1 MLEKKIMIN
10 RINPNSVNSSI
21 TDKKYQ
27 PQFKG
32 LDGIL
37 TAATSAI
44 QLCEVNPMVNVS
56 VLDLSTAIIPRT
68 VVESETNPYAGF
80 EAFRRESSGLIINC
94 LIPGL
99 IVAGIA
105 KMIGSKTMGGKT
117 AMSDCWADK
126 NTIDM
131 VTHYWK
137 DAKGTNNREK
147 IEDTIKQVLN
157 NTEGVDGKTTV
168 KFKDFNFGESVKLI
182 ADEVE
187 KQSQAKPQSIVESW
201 KYGKQS
207 KENLK
212 TAFKKI
218 VEQTKAAEN
227 IKITGLVDKDGK
239 AIEGYFNQSVKDI
252 IQSFPKLLH
261 ELSNN
266 KSIKVEDFANNA
278 KKLVTAKSL
287 LGLGVII
294 PLALSAQP
302 INRWITEKTS
312 GKKGAP
318 IYKDFS
324 QSQSKELSGK
334 ETIALNSQK
343 LVSVTAMIGVA
354 ALSIMKKPSEMF
366 KSLAQ
371 FKGIFPSMDQ
381 ARLISTATFA
391 SRMMASEDKN
401 DLREATVR
409 DIATFSAFYFLG
421 DYVAKGIASAIQKF
435 SKDKTVLINIKKE
448 LKANANTWDKI
459 KHWTKDTALK
469 SSDEL
474 IGNVKGQ
481 QMRAV
486 CQIGNIAFSLVAL
499 GLLIPKLNRK
509 KTDQE
514 REKELKQMGVDQN
527 TIDKYYPAF
536 EMNMNDNSQKNV
548 YNAFFTSKP

>member
-1 MLEKKIMIN
+1 MIN
-10 RINPNSVNSSI
+10 KINTNSVNNGR
-21 TDKKYQ
+21 TDNKYQ

-32 LDGIL
+32 WDGVL
-37 TAATSAI
+37 NAATSAI
-44 QLCEVNPMVNVS
+44 QLCEINPMVNVS

-68 VVESETNPYAGF
+68 IVESETNPYAGF

-94 LIPGL
+94 LIPGF

-105 KMIGSKTMGGKT
+105 KMIGSSTMDGKT
-117 AMSDCWADK
+117 GMSDCWADK

-131 VTHYWK
+131 VTHYWQK
-137 DAKGTNNREK
+137 AKGTNNREK
-147 IEDTIKQVLN
+147 IEDTIRKVLS
-157 NTEGVDGKTTV
+157 NTEGVDGAKTV
-168 KFKDFNFGESVKLI
+168 KFKDFNFDESIKLI

-187 KQSQAKPQSIVESW
+187 KQAQAKPKGIVETW
-201 KYGKQS
+201 KYNKKS

-212 TAFKKI
+212 NAFKKI
-218 VEQTKAAEN
+218 IAKTNADEN
-227 IKITGLVDKDGK
+227 IKINGLVDKDGK
-239 AIEGYFNQSVKDI
+239 VIEGYFGQSVKDI
-252 IQSFPKLLH
+252 VQSFPNLLH

-266 KSIKVEDFANNA
+266 KLGNIEKFTEKA
-278 KKLVTAKSL
+278 KNLVTAKSL

-324 QSQSKELSGK
+324 QSQNKELSSK
-334 ETIALNSQK
+334 EKIALNSQK
-343 LVSVTAMIGVA
+343 LISVSAMIGVA

-366 KSLAQ
+366 KSLTQ
-371 FKGIFPSMDQ
+371 FKGIFPSVDQ

-391 SRMMASEDKN
+391 SRMMASQDKN

-421 DYVAKGIASAIQKF
+421 DYVAKGIASGIQHF
-435 SKDKTVLINIKKE
+435 SKGKVELINIKKK
-448 LKANANTWDKI
+448 LKPNANTWDKI
-459 KHWTKDTALK
+459 KYWTKDTALK
-469 SSDEL
+469 SSAEL
-474 IGNVKGQ
+474 INSKKGQ
-481 QMRAV
+481 QMRAL

-499 GLLIPKLNRK
+499 GLLIPMLNRK
-509 KTDQE
+509 KTNKE
-514 REKELKQMGVDQN
+514 REKELKEMGVDKD
-527 TIDKYYPAF
+527 TINKYYPAF
-536 EMNMNDNSQKNV
+536 EMNMNENSKNNV

>member
-1 MLEKKIMIN
+1 MIN
-10 RINPNSVNSSI
+10 RINTNSVNSSI

-32 LDGIL
+32 WDGVL
-37 TAATSAI
+37 TAATNAI

-68 VVESETNPYAGF
+68 IVESETNPYAGF
-80 EAFRRESSGLIINC
+80 EAFRRESSGLVINC
-94 LIPGL
+94 LIPGF

-105 KMIGSKTMGGKT
+105 KMIGNSVMQGKT
-117 AMSDCWADK
+117 GMSDCWADK

-131 VTHYWK
+131 VTKYWN
-137 DAKGTNNREK
+137 DTKGNDQKRV
-147 IEDTIKQVLN
+147 EDTIRNILN
-157 NTEGVDGKTTV
+157 NTEGVDGEKIKSFNKIIPETSIKTFAKSVFETANKKEFKEEFKNAYLEVV
-168 KFKDFNFGESVKLI
+168 KN
-182 ADEVE
+182 
-187 KQSQAKPQSIVESW
+187 
-201 KYGKQS
+201 
-207 KENLK
+207 
-212 TAFKKI
+212 TH
-218 VEQTKAAEN
+218 AAEN
-227 IKITGLVDKDGK
+227 IRINEFSGKDKTEFFSQSLKDVIYNTPKILKELIAGKTPDAASVNTFAEKAKNLV
-239 AIEGYFNQSVKDI
+239 S
-252 IQSFPKLLH
+252 S
-261 ELSNN
+261 
-266 KSIKVEDFANNA
+266 
-278 KKLVTAKSL
+278 KSL

-294 PLALSAQP
+294 PLALAAQP

-324 QSQSKELSGK
+324 QSQNKELSGK
-334 ETIALNSQK
+334 EKLALNSQK

-354 ALSIMKKPSEMF
+354 ALSIMKKPGEMF
-366 KSLAQ
+366 KSLTQ
-371 FKGIFPSMDQ
+371 FKGIFPSLDQ

-421 DYVAKGIASAIQKF
+421 DYVAKGIASGIQHF
-435 SKDKTVLINIKKE
+435 SKGKIELINVKKE
-448 LKANANTWDKI
+448 LKTNANILDKI

-474 IGNVKGQ
+474 IASTKEAR

-509 KTDQE
+509 KTDE
-514 REKELKQMGVDQN
+514 NREKELKEMGVDQN
-527 TIDKYYPAF
+527 TIDKYYPTF
-536 EMNMNDNSQKNV
+536 EMNMAENSPKNV